1 MLVNHGTM
9 FFAQHIPKYIA
20 TSLDIPRSGHA
31 TLQIDGRE
39 EQTWEA
45 SYFTSTDGRI
55 RFRDGWAEFT
65 NDHAVEIGEL
75 QAITFHK
82 INDNVYIN
90 FQNVS

>member
-1 MLVNHGTM
+1 M

-31 TLQIDGRE
+31 TLQIDGSE
-39 EQTWEA
+39 EQTWKA

-55 RFRDGWAEFT
+55 RFGDGLAEFT
-65 NDHAVEIGEL
+65 NDQAIDIAEL
-75 QAITFHK
+75 HAITFHK
-82 INDNVYIN
+82 INGNIYIN